1 MKVKVNRTSE
11 RLKAPLVV
19 SESDEDLDWNED
31 RDFRTDVLSSA
42 RRAVVN
48 SGSLTRQ
55 KPVRRARGKK
65 IRQLVFSSNE
75 DEQSEREEEEEE
87 ERGEENLTERVPPR
101 FTLSDDD
108 I

>member
-1 MKVKVNRTSE
+1 MKVNRTSE

-19 SESDEDLDWNED
+19 SESDEDLDWNDD

-42 RRAVVN
+42 RRAVIN

-65 IRQLVFSSNE
+65 IRQLVFSSDE
-75 DEQSEREEEEEE
+75 DEQSEREE